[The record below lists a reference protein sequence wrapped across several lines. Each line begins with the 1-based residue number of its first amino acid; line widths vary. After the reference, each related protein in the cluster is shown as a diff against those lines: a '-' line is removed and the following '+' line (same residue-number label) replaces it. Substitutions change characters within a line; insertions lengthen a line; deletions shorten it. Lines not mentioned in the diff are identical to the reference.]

1 MAISQDHGS
10 REFTWNI
17 VGEIIITRQAPEKE
31 VPDSVWTEF
40 TKALASGK
48 FRHIF
53 SFTIGNTS
61 IKPTQRK
68 SAAEILKREDI
79 PATVM
84 TDNRVTRGILTAVSW
99 LGAKVKAYSWTE
111 LDAAMDA
118 ANVPKESRAE
128 VQRVA
133 TEFLNM
139 HQGSKAQD
147 T

>member
-17 VGEIIITRQAPEKE
+17 VGAIIITRQAPEQD
-31 VPDSVWTEF
+31 VSDSVWNEF
-40 TKALASGK
+40 LRVLESGK

-53 SFTIGNTS
+53 SFTVGNTS
-61 IKPTQRK
+61 IKATQRK
-68 SAAEILKREDI
+68 SAADILKREDI

-84 TDNRVTRGILTAVSW
+84 TDNRMTRGILTAVSW
-99 LGAKVKAYSWTE
+99 LGAKVKAFSWAE

-118 ANVPKESRAE
+118 ANVPLESRAE
-128 VQRVA
+128 VKRLA

-139 HQGSKAQD
+139 YGSKSQD